1 MLIGLNTFRENR
13 ALVHGKGL
21 KELKKMSIR
30 LQKRVCELQRFV
42 ATRRACWRRPS
53 YSVELTVVCLRLNK
67 VNRLIDV
74 ISGYDEEKSMESS
87 VERFIEAQERNYGQA
102 LAELRNGKKTSHW
115 MWYVFPQLRFLGHS
129 DTAYYYGIADEQ
141 EAKEYCANTVLYD
154 RYIECC
160 RALESVQD
168 SNPERVMGSID
179 ALKLCSSLTL
189 FYMVDEKNKAL
200 YEKLIDKFYHGRW
213 DRSTMDYLI
222 RRRTVNMKL
231 NDAPYQQII
240 KGEKTVEVRLYD
252 EKRSKIQ
259 EGNRIC
265 FTHSENEKMQIEA
278 RVVALHRY
286 NSFKEL
292 FENVG
297 LDSCGFKGY
306 SVDEAVEAMKKYY
319 TPEEE
324 SKYGVVGIEIILGKD
339 WWENK
344 NGT

>member
-1 MLIGLNTFRENR
+1 MLIGLNTFRENS

-21 KELKKMSIR
+21 NGLKKMSVR
-30 LQKRVCELQRFV
+30 LNKRICELQRFV

-53 YSVELTVVCLRLNK
+53 YSMELTVARLRLDK
-67 VNRLIDV
+67 VNRLIDA
-74 ISGYDEEKSMESS
+74 ISGYGEEENMERYP
-87 VERFIEAQERNYGQA
+87 VERFIEAQERNYAQA
-102 LAELRNGKKTSHW
+102 LAELRAGRKVSHW

-154 RYIECC
+154 RYIDCC
-160 RALESVQD
+160 KALESVKD

-213 DRSTMDYLI
+213 DRSTIDYLV
-222 RRRTVNMKL
+222 RRRTVDMRL
-231 NDAPYQQII
+231 NDEPFQQI
-240 KGEKTVEVRLYD
+240 KNGEKTIEVRLYD

-265 FTHSENEKMQIEA
+265 FTHTENEKMQIQA
-278 RVVALHRY
+278 RVIALHRY

-297 LDSCGFKGY
+297 LDSCGFVGY
-306 SVDEAVEAMKKYY
+306 GVDEAVEAMKKYY
-319 TPEEE
+319 SSEEE
-324 SKYGVVGIEIILGKD
+324 QKFGVVGIEIILD
-339 WWENK
+339 ND
-344 NGT
+344 